1 MFTKKQIDF
10 MKNKEFNVDFDK
22 KLSDDDYIAIEEKA
36 SYLLQTQGFDENY
49 EPTQTGTICEEIIDA
64 ID

>member
-10 MKNKEFNVDFDK
+10 MKDREIDVDFDK
-22 KLSDDDYIAIEEKA
+22 KLTDDDYILIEDEV
-36 SYLLQTQGFDENY
+36 SHLLQIEGFDENY
-49 EPTQTGTICEEIIDA
+49 EPTHIGITCEEIIDA